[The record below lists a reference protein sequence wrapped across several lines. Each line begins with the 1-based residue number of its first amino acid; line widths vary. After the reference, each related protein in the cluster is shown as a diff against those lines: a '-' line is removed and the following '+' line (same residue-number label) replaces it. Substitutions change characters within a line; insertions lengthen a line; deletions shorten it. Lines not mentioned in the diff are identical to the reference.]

1 MSLLKRKNLRF
12 TLLASLL
19 CVAPAFSAVEIPAVA
34 ADTGATLQQLNVQ
47 YPIHFI
53 SIDQIAA
60 GLKGRAPIDVGF
72 DIDDTLLYS
81 TPAFFHGQQLLSPGS
96 NDFLKKS
103 EFWDQLSNGWDA
115 FSVPKKSALALVKL
129 HMDRGDR
136 IWFITARP
144 MPTTGKETV
153 TEQLGKSFS
162 IPADKLNKV
171 IFVGESKGAKVKD
184 IRDHHIEIFYGD
196 ADGDI
201 RDAREAGAEP
211 IRVFR
216 AQNSSNQPMPR
227 NGALGEKVLVN
238 SDY

>member
-1 MSLLKRKNLRF
+1 MLLLNRKNFRLS
-12 TLLASLL
+12 LLASLF
-19 CVAPAFSAVEIPAVA
+19 CVAPAFSAVDNPAVA
-34 ADTGATLQQLNVQ
+34 ETGATLQQLNQQ

-53 SIDQIAA
+53 SIEQIAA
-60 GLKGRAPIDVGF
+60 DLQGKAPFDVGF

-81 TPAFFHGQQLLSPGS
+81 TPAFFHGQQMMSPGS
-96 NDFLKKS
+96 NEYLKKA

-115 FSVPKKSALALVKL
+115 FSVPKKSAQALIKL
-129 HMDRGDR
+129 HLDRGDR

-144 MPTTGKETV
+144 KPTNGKEAV
-153 TEQLGKSFS
+153 TEQLAKTFS

-184 IRDHHIEIFYGD
+184 IRDRHIELFYGD

-201 RDAREAGAEP
+201 LDARAAGAEP
-211 IRVFR
+211 VRVLR
-216 AQNSSNQPMPR
+216 PQNSSNHPMPR
-227 NGALGEKVLVN
+227 NGAMGEKVLIN